1 MIQEETSLWRT
12 SEKVMGFAGA
22 GSNLHEYT
30 FSLKSA
36 VLNNGG
42 DIQQQRHCSY
52 SKSSLAEEWGL
63 IWCTYLSTVRT
74 LSSWIHH
81 ACLHD
86 GQETAVQDVPVSA
99 PILRPFLRIPSAPDS
114 EGERLHDQGTQFNRK
129 RTSAPCK
136 HRWEKLQRSEYRLK
150 KVMILIK
157 TKHDMRQHSLSLS
170 VLCPA
175 HNPSKVNGQWRSSP
189 QTVRPA
195 EEIRTFKNN
204 YHFDTEEW
212 QRLRGPSLQ
221 TFF

>member
-1 MIQEETSLWRT
+1 MSHATIPTKWVNPCCLPFTLATWVCLPFPPFVTILYQIKLLFIDRSIGPQPPWILKAHVSPCQWQMIQEETSLWRT

-150 KVMILIK
+150 K
-157 TKHDMRQHSLSLS
+157 
-170 VLCPA
+170 
-175 HNPSKVNGQWRSSP
+175 WW
-189 QTVRPA
+189 
-195 EEIRTFKNN
+195 F
-204 YHFDTEEW
+204 
-212 QRLRGPSLQ
+212 
-221 TFF
+221 